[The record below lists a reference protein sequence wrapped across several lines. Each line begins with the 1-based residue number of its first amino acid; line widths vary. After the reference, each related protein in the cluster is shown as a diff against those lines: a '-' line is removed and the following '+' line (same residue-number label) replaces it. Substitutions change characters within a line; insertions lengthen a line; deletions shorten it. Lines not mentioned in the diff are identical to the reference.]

1 MKYHKER
8 LAKLI
13 REELSNQIARD
24 LEFPNAL
31 VTLTEIQFDANI
43 ERADINVT
51 VWPSEKAKD
60 TLKVLNQAAP
70 ALQSVLFKKMK
81 VRSLP
86 KFVFVLDRGP
96 ENAAKVE
103 KALLSE

>member
-1 MKYHKER
+1 MKFHKER

-13 REELSNQIARD
+13 REELSLQIART
-24 LEFPNAL
+24 LEFASAL
-31 VTLTEIQFDANI
+31 VTVTTIEFDTNV
-43 ERADINVT
+43 ERAEVNVT
-51 VWPSEKAKD
+51 VWPSVKAPAA
-60 TLKVLNQAAP
+60 LKVLNQAAP
-70 ALQSVLFKKMK
+70 VLQSTLFKKLK

-86 KFVFVLDRGP
+86 KFVFVLDRGF